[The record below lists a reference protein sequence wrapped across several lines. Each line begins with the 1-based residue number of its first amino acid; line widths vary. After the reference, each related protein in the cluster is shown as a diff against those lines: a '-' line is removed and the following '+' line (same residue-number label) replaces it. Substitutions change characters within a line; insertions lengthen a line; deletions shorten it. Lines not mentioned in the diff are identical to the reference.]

1 MRKKKLTEQ
10 QLRAL
15 EARSRGTNRMEIAN
29 SMWNWIRVLGLK
41 DAWDMEAARKKSK
54 GRNLFVSQTYQ
65 AYGPM
70 YDISMYNAVHFSTG
84 RLLRACNPWVE
95 ENPDGTCTVS
105 WQVNTEGNIAHA
117 DDRLRV
123 ITMLEGK
130 GSRFIEVE
138 GITATRADGSA
149 TFDPRLKSSTTGRM
163 HLYIFF
169 QSADGKAFSP
179 DDHLIVNAGGEIIE
193 NGE

>member
-105 WQVNTEGNIAHA
+105 MAGQHGREHRPRGRPLARDHYAGRQGESLHRGQGNY
-117 DDRLRV
+117 R
-123 ITMLEGK
+123 
-130 GSRFIEVE
+130 
-138 GITATRADGSA
+138 
-149 TFDPRLKSSTTGRM
+149 
-163 HLYIFF
+163 Y
-169 QSADGKAFSP
+169 
-179 DDHLIVNAGGEIIE
+179 AGGWIRDI
-193 NGE
+193 